1 MEREP
6 LKRYFNIK
14 ELSAYTG
21 LPKSTLYEYAAQGTL
36 PAIKLG
42 RRVLFDLRD
51 IDNVMTAS
59 KREPLDTAPV
69 LRNFLK

>member
-21 LPKSTLYEYAAQGTL
+21 LPKSTLYEYAAQGTI

-51 IDNVMTAS
+51 IDNVMAAS
-59 KREPLDTAPV
+59 KRETLDTATV

>member
-51 IDNVMTAS
+51 IDSVMAAS
-59 KREPLDTAPV
+59 KREPLDATPV